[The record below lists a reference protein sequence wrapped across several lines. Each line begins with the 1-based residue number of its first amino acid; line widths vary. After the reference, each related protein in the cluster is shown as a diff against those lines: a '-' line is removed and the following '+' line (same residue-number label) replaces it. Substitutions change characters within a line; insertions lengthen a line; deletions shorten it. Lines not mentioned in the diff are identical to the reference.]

1 MEVTLNLKV
10 CDAKLYQD
18 TEIGGKM
25 DPFVILTI
33 DGQTK
38 VKDRA
43 GKNPKWPSQLKPHL
57 TQP

>member
-43 GKNPKWPSQLKPHL
+43 GKNPK
-57 TQP
+57 